1 MSYENA
7 RLAWLQA
14 VAHVSSAQQLAEVV
28 YQNYV
33 EAICKATGL
42 FAGCCIRQSGDTYHV
57 TEIHCNESG
66 LSHVIA
72 HKLLK
77 DGATWHKNAFRIHL
91 HDYSIINSPV

>member
-1 MSYENA
+1 MSDHA

-14 VAHVSSAQQLAEVV
+14 LSHVSSAQALANNA

-33 EAICKATGL
+33 EAICQKTGL
-42 FAGCCIRQSGDTYHV
+42 FAGCYIRQSGDTYQV
-57 TEIHCNESG
+57 TEIHCNEDG

-77 DGATWHKNAFRIHL
+77 DGATWHKNAFRIPL